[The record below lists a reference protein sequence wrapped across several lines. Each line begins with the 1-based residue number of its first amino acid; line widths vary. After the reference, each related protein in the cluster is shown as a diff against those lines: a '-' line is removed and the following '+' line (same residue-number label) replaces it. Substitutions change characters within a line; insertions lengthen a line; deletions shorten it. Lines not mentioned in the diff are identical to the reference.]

1 MWRFFYLL
9 EKHRFSLLKR
19 ANVVGVGIGYK
30 QIDRKYT
37 REPALVILVDK
48 KVPAH
53 ALNRQ
58 EAVPKQIGGLPTD
71 VVEIG
76 EVALLNER
84 LLKER
89 PARPGLSIGHY
100 KVSAGTFG
108 AVVKDN
114 LTKEKLI
121 LSNNHV
127 LANVTNGKDGR
138 SKAGDSILQP
148 GAYDG
153 GGVDDRIAAL
163 YRFVPVKRITQ
174 ESDCPVA
181 AGIEKTGNI
190 FLRLAR
196 PNYELR
202 LLKKFFNINYVD
214 AAVALPDAPGL
225 VKEEILG
232 IDKIEGVAEAELG
245 QKVIKSGRTSGLT
258 VGKVTAYK
266 VTLKVTLSAQEEAW
280 FSDQVI
286 ADMLS
291 RPGDSGSLVLTTEK
305 KAVGLLFAGSAE
317 YSIFN
322 QLKHVFELLKVH
334 L

>member
-1 MWRFFYLL
+1 MWRLFYLL
-9 EKHRFSLLKR
+9 EKHRFSLLKKN
-19 ANVVGVGIGYK
+19 NVVGVGIGYK
-30 QIDRKYT
+30 KIAREYT
-37 REPALVILVDK
+37 REPALVILVTK

-53 ALNRQ
+53 ALTRQ
-58 EAVPKQIGGLPTD
+58 EAVPKQIDGLSTD

-76 EVALLNER
+76 EVTLLNER
-84 LLKER
+84 FLKER

-108 AVVKDN
+108 AVVRDS

-127 LANVTNGKDGR
+127 LANATNGKDR
-138 SKAGDSILQP
+138 RAKIGDSILQP

-153 GGVDDRIAAL
+153 GSMDDRMATL
-163 YRFVPVKRITQ
+163 FRFVPVKRVTQ
-174 ESDCPVA
+174 ESDCPIA
-181 AGIEKTGNI
+181 AGIEKTGNL
-190 FLRLAR
+190 FLRLTR

-202 LLKKFFNINYVD
+202 LLKKFFNFNFID
-214 AAVALPDAPGL
+214 AAVALPDTPGL
-225 VKEEILG
+225 VNEEILEIGKVEG
-232 IDKIEGVAEAELG
+232 ITEAELG

-258 VGKVTAYK
+258 SGKVTAYK
-266 VTLKVTLSAQEEAW
+266 VTLKITLNAQEEAW

-291 RPGDSGSLVLTTEK
+291 RPGDSGSLVLTTGK

-322 QLKHVFELLKVH
+322 QLKHVFELLKVN

>member
-1 MWRFFYLL
+1 MLRLFHLL
-9 EKHRFSLLKR
+9 EKHRFSLLKKT
-19 ANVVGVGIGYK
+19 NVVGVGIGYK
-30 QIDRKYT
+30 QIAREYT
-37 REPALVILVDK
+37 REPSLVIFVAK

-84 LLKER
+84 FLKER

-127 LANVTNGKDGR
+127 LANATNGKDGR
-138 SKAGDSILQP
+138 AKAGDPILQP

-153 GGVDDRIAAL
+153 GGADDRIATL
-163 YRFVPVKRITQ
+163 FRFVPVKRVTQ

-181 AGIEKTGNI
+181 AGIEKAGNL
-190 FLRLAR
+190 FLKLAR

-202 LLKKFFNINYVD
+202 LLKKFFIFNYVD

-225 VKEEILG
+225 VNEEILE
-232 IDKIEGVAEAELG
+232 IDKVEGVAEAELG

-258 VGKVTAYK
+258 AGKVIAHK

-286 ADMLS
+286 TDMLS
-291 RPGDSGSLVLTTEK
+291 RPGDSGSLVLTTGK

-322 QLKHVFELLKVH
+322 QLKHVFGLLKTH